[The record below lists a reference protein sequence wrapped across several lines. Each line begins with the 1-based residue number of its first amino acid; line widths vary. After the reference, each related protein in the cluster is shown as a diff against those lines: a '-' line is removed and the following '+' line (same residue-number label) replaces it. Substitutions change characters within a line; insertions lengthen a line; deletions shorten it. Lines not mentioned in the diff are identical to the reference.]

1 MSELALE
8 KSTTGREASEAEQ
21 PGQSAA
27 PGDAAP
33 SSIRSAGRKTAFRLA
48 RTALGL
54 LDAVAPAAA
63 VRLAAQLFVRPQRP
77 GEPPIPEVPSL
88 TNHRFTV
95 RYDGPDLAVWDWG
108 DGPTVLLTHGWNG
121 SAAQMAHFVLPLV
134 RAGYFVAALDLPG
147 HGWSGGNTAD
157 VSQFADALVRLGRR
171 VGPVRAIV
179 GHSLGG
185 TAAALAITRGLKVD
199 RIAVLASPAEMPPY
213 ARQFGAALGLRQRSA
228 EAMIAR
234 IHRRVG
240 GPQAIDL
247 LGAAPLQTARMLLL
261 HDPNDR
267 EVRFEDSERIA
278 RVWPRAR
285 VQPVPG
291 SGHVRMLRDADVI
304 RRVVEFV
311 REDATPLSRA
321 G

>member
-1 MSELALE
+1 MPELAIE
-8 KSTTGREASEAEQ
+8 KSTTGRVETEAQRPQ
-21 PGQSAA
+21 PSAA
-27 PGDAAP
+27 PSDAEPA
-33 SSIRSAGRKTAFRLA
+33 SIRGAGGKTAFRVA
-48 RTALGL
+48 RTALRL
-54 LDAVAPAAA
+54 LDAVAPSAA
-63 VRLAAQLFVRPQRP
+63 VRLAAQLFVRPQRQ
-77 GEPPIPEVPSL
+77 GAPPVPEVPSL
-88 TNHRFTV
+88 ANHCFTV

-147 HGWSGGNTAD
+147 HGSSGGTTAD

-185 TAAALAITRGLKVD
+185 TAAALAVTRGLKVD
-199 RIAVLASPAEMPPY
+199 RLALLASPAEMPPY
-213 ARQFGAALGLRQRSA
+213 ARHFGAALGLRQSSA

-240 GPQAIDL
+240 GRQAIDL
-247 LGAAPLQTARMLLL
+247 LGMAPLQSARMLLL
-261 HDPNDR
+261 HDPKDR

-285 VQPVPG
+285 VEAVPG
-291 SGHVRMLRDADVI
+291 RGHIRMLRDAEVI
-304 RRVVEFV
+304 RRVVAFV